1 MEIAKTMEIE
11 IPGYTILRKLGAGGM
26 ATVYLAIQEKLKRQ
40 VALKILKPT
49 LAIDSSFAER
59 FVKEGQIIDQLRH
72 PGIVPLFEFNFFS
85 HYYYYSMEFLPGG
98 TLSQKIQQGLT
109 PEHALTITKSIAEV
123 LAYAHQH
130 NVIHRDIKPHNILF
144 RQDGMPVLS
153 DFGIAKVIDTY
164 ATNLTALGS
173 VIGSLHYMSPEQAAS
188 KPLDARSDL
197 YSLGVVLYEM
207 LTKQP
212 LYQAKDIIS
221 LLLIHDSGTIP
232 VLPVKIGKI
241 QPILNK
247 LLARN
252 PDDRFG
258 SAERL
263 IDGIDQIKNNQFFE
277 KPNDNAVQIISST
290 KPEFPTQPA
299 KPIRENLARSTCG
312 LWLAITVAIAVGAY
326 LAVISPSSQQDSHD
340 VAHDQT
346 SQPQQQI
353 ESLLAQAR
361 TRQQQGALDDSL
373 DLIAQ
378 GLRLAPEQPDLLA
391 LRDQVKTEFDHRK
404 HIADLLRDCAVR
416 FPLNRL
422 TDDQGEAVVACYDQI
437 LSLDSAN
444 IEARVHLERII
455 NQFADWINAALLQGD
470 LNKAENYLAQLN
482 RFRPDH
488 PRLSILGQ
496 NLQAKRDQATAEAAQ
511 RQAKEAAQRQAIEE
525 EIRRKAIEEETRR
538 RAAEEELRQ
547 RTEKAAKRKPTEPS
561 RPETVITEAKRK
573 PSMVET
579 RTNKHRRC
587 GDILSRTSLG
597 EPVSNEDR
605 AFIMKECRQ

>member
-40 VALKILKPT
+40 VALKILEPT
-49 LAIDSSFAER
+49 LAIDSNFTER
-59 FVKEGQIIDQLRH
+59 FLKEGRIIDQLRH
-72 PGIVPLFEFNFFS
+72 LGIVPLFEFNIFS

-109 PEHALTITKSIAEV
+109 PEHALTITKLIAEA
-123 LAYAHQH
+123 LAYAHRH
-130 NVIHRDIKPHNILF
+130 GVIHRDLKPRNILF
-144 RQDGMPVLS
+144 RQDGTPVLS
-153 DFGIAKVIDTY
+153 DFGIAKVIDAD
-164 ATNLTALGS
+164 ATNLTALGT
-173 VIGSLHYMSPEQAAS
+173 VIGSLPYMSPEQAAS

-207 LTKQP
+207 LTKQLP
-212 LYQAKDIIS
+212 HQARDLIS
-221 LLLIHDSGTIP
+221 LLLMHGSGTIP
-232 VLPVKIGKI
+232 VLPVEVGKI
-241 QPILNK
+241 QPVLNK
-247 LLARN
+247 LLAQN
-252 PDDRFG
+252 PDDRFK
-258 SAERL
+258 SAEQL
-263 IDGIDQIKNNQFFE
+263 IHGIDQIENNQFFE
-277 KPNDNAVQIISST
+277 KPNDNIVQTTSSA

-299 KPIRENLARSTCG
+299 KLIRERPARATRG

-326 LAVISPSSQQDSHD
+326 LAVFSPSPQQDQHD
-340 VAHDQT
+340 VVRNQT

-353 ESLLAQAR
+353 ESFLAQAR
-361 TRQQQGALDDSL
+361 ARQQQGALDDSL
-373 DLIAQ
+373 DLITQ

-391 LRDQVKTEFDHRK
+391 LRDQVKTELDHRK
-404 HIADLLRDCAVR
+404 HIADLLHDCAVR

-422 TDDQGEAVVACYDQI
+422 TDNQGEAAVACYDQI
-437 LSLDSAN
+437 LNLDSTN
-444 IEARVHLERII
+444 IEARVHLEQII

-470 LNKAENYLAQLN
+470 LNKAENYLARLN

-511 RQAKEAAQRQAIEE
+511 RQAKETAQRQAIEE

-538 RAAEEELRQ
+538 RAVEEELRQ
-547 RTEKAAKRKPTEPS
+547 GTEKAAKRKPAEPS
-561 RPETVITEAKRK
+561 RSETVITEAKRK

-579 RTNKHRRC
+579 GTNKHRRC

-605 AFIMKECRQ
+605 AFIMKECR